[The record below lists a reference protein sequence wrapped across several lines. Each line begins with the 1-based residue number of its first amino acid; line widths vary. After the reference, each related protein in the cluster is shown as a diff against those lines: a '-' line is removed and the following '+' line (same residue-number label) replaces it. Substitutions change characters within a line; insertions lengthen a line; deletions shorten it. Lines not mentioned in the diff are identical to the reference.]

1 MGSIAP
7 PLIRLERLSFV
18 IYEHPD
24 LDAFRSYAKDFGLEE
39 ASSSSNE
46 VFFAGY
52 GRDPFVYIAR
62 AADPGSGKRFVGAGF
77 CAETEDD
84 FKKASGRHGAQQ
96 VNTANRPGGGQA
108 VSITDLNGFVVE
120 VCWGQ
125 KEKKLPPHG
134 VSSVVEGGV
143 VNGALNKA
151 RVGEFTRMQEGPAA
165 VHKLGHFGYNTDKFE
180 ETCEWYTKNFN
191 IYPTDV
197 LWAPSDKNLDVAA
210 FYRLDRGKEFVDHHC
225 LLIAR
230 GEKGEDAPNTTVHHS
245 SFEVEDLDTQMMGH
259 QHLLDAGHKLLWGIG
274 RHVHGSQPSPDWLF
288 VHFIV
293 EHYADGDVVNDELP
307 TAKFEAGHM
316 AVWDRSSIDADSFDY
331 IFEQNV
337 NVPLKCQAGTIR
349 ANVYRPKTSTA
360 TRFPVLVTY
369 GPYGKDVPYSRFH
382 PNSFA
387 ELDEEQK
394 SPHSAWE
401 TPDPGFW
408 TRHGYAIVRADE
420 VGLGQS
426 PGFMDTM
433 SRSTSQCFADL
444 IEWAADSDRAW
455 SNGKFGLLGV
465 SYYAGRD
472 RAPGELEAS
481 RNDQR
486 LDNERYAFYDHE
498 YYASRDY
505 NMSDIKVPLL
515 SVGNWGGIAL
525 HLRGNVEGYI
535 NAGSAVKYL
544 RLITGRHDLPFY
556 GKEGVEMQ
564 LSFLNAFLKG
574 IDDQGWTTGKA
585 STVAYK
591 IRKGNPGYNTPQAE
605 SSFEWRTQPAWPIPG
620 TAYTRYWLT
629 SSGGLQRNDH
639 EELRTAA
646 KLSYK
651 TLGTLADPQLLEF
664 STPPFTQ
671 ATEIT
676 GHVTAR
682 LSVSATRED
691 SQDLTPMD
699 MDVFVTLRHIVRS
712 GEEALHTGTVG
723 DPNNAKAVPIVKGW
737 LRVSLRQT
745 NPDDPRHQ
753 AWHPHQIWP
762 TNVIVEEGGRLKLEV
777 ASGDTQGVGLFRHD
791 SSADRPAQ
799 RFAGMNHIHFEDG
812 LENWLLLPEVGSS

>member
-1 MGSIAP
+1 MSD
-7 PLIRLERLSFV
+7 
-18 IYEHPD
+18 Y
-24 LDAFRSYAKDFGLEE
+24 Y
-39 ASSSSNE
+39 
-46 VFFAGY
+46 
-52 GRDPFVYIAR
+52 RDR
-62 AADPGSGKRFVGAGF
+62 
-77 CAETEDD
+77 C
-84 FKKASGRHGAQQ
+84 RHGGILSNAFIDFWW
-96 VNTANRPGGGQA
+96 NRQ
-108 VSITDLNGFVVE
+108 
-120 VCWGQ
+120 
-125 KEKKLPPHG
+125 
-134 VSSVVEGGV
+134 V
-143 VNGALNKA
+143 VNN
-151 RVGEFTRMQEGPAA
+151 Q
-165 VHKLGHFGYNTDKFE
+165 
-180 ETCEWYTKNFN
+180 
-191 IYPTDV
+191 
-197 LWAPSDKNLDVAA
+197 
-210 FYRLDRGKEFVDHHC
+210 
-225 LLIAR
+225 
-230 GEKGEDAPNTTVHHS
+230 
-245 SFEVEDLDTQMMGH
+245 
-259 QHLLDAGHKLLWGIG
+259 
-274 RHVHGSQPSPDWLF
+274 
-288 VHFIV
+288 
-293 EHYADGDVVNDELP
+293 
-307 TAKFEAGHM
+307 
-316 AVWDRSSIDADSFDY
+316 
-331 IFEQNV
+331 
-337 NVPLKCQAGTIR
+337 
-349 ANVYRPKTSTA
+349 
-360 TRFPVLVTY
+360 Y
-369 GPYGKDVPYSRFH
+369 G
-382 PNSFA
+382 
-387 ELDEEQK
+387 L
-394 SPHSAWE
+394 
-401 TPDPGFW
+401 
-408 TRHGYAIVRADE
+408 
-420 VGLGQS
+420 
-426 PGFMDTM
+426 
-433 SRSTSQCFADL
+433 
-444 IEWAADSDRAW
+444 
-455 SNGKFGLLGV
+455 
-465 SYYAGRD
+465 AGRAERGWGADTRAGD

-591 IRKGNPGYNTPQAE
+591 VRKGNPGYNTLQAE

-723 DPNNAKAVPIVKGW
+723 DPVTYTNECTPRPHGSPEQRKG
-737 LRVSLRQT
+737 
-745 NPDDPRHQ
+745 DDPRHQ
-753 AWHPHQIWP
+753 AWHPHRDYLSSNVQLLRPGEIHTVDVEIWP